1 MECELVSR
9 VEIVKKGVEG
19 LRDVGESLERGILE

>member
-1 MECELVSR
+1 MECETVSR

-19 LRDVGESLERGILE
+19 LRDVGESLERGY